1 MNTLIVLTFT
11 TLLYAALIYWLIKQF
26 KFKQHWYGPKPA
38 NTNHTNSP
46 LTKFVKRALDFFLV
60 FFILIALV
68 IPVVTVVMAISQS
81 NNPTWGIDIG
91 IFSGF
96 VINLNDIASIEAFG
110 IRNPEF
116 SGKGTVNIDTSNLFA
131 WYLFLM
137 ISQISAVVAIYVTAL
152 LRNMV
157 FSLLSNTAFNNQ
169 NPLRIKKIG
178 IVIIAW
184 NLLNP
189 LLQYFGWGAVVNEIS
204 FNNTGLQL
212 YPAFE
217 LNIIALL
224 IGLMML
230 LLSGLLNEAT
240 KIKQEQELTI

>member
-1 MNTLIVLTFT
+1 MNTLIVIPVAALV
-11 TLLYAALIYWLIKQF
+11 YAAFIYWLFKQL
-26 KFKQHWYGPKPA
+26 KFKQHWQGPSLD
-38 NTNHTNSP
+38 NTGNINSP
-46 LTKFVKRALDFFLV
+46 LTHFVKRSLDLFLL
-60 FFILIALV
+60 FFILVALA
-68 IPVVTVVMAISQS
+68 IPVVAVIMAISQS
-81 NNPTWGIDIG
+81 DTPQWGIDLG

-96 VINLNDIASIEAFG
+96 SINLNEIAGIEASG
-110 IRNPEF
+110 VRKPEF
-116 SGKGTVNIDTSNLFA
+116 SGQGIVNIDTSSLFA
-131 WYLFLM
+131 WYLFLV
-137 ISQISAVVAIYVTAL
+137 ISEISAVVAIYVAAL
-152 LRNMV
+152 LRSMV
-157 FSLLSNTAFNNQ
+157 FTLLSNTAFNNE
-169 NPLRIKKIG
+169 NPQRIKKIG

-230 LLSGLLNEAT
+230 LLSSLLNEAS